1 MTPERIARLLPA
13 AWTIPPGDM
22 ESEHARLL
30 GGILTVMSTLHE
42 RTEAQLDRL
51 DVLVDPLRT
60 PPQFLPML
68 AAWLDLDRYLR
79 WPSGREDL
87 GRAYLPTSTERLRQ
101 LCLHAPSLRQR
112 RGLAPALAEFIEIA
126 TGVTGVRIVENAAG
140 RRFHV
145 AVQVPAA
152 AEMHADLIAQIVAEE
167 RPAHLTWSVEFVTG
181 EEIADGAVAGGAIAG
196 AARAGGEEDG

>member
-13 AWTIPPGDM
+13 AWTMPLGDV

-51 DVLVDPLRT
+51 DALVDPLRT
-60 PPQFLPML
+60 PPEFLPML
-68 AAWLDLDRYLR
+68 TAWLDLDRYLR

-126 TGVTGVRIVENAAG
+126 TGVMGVSVLENAG
-140 RRFHV
+140 GQRFHV

-152 AEMHADLIAQIVAEE
+152 AEVYADLVAQIVAEE
-167 RPAHLTWSVEFVTG
+167 RPAHLTWSVEFVAG
-181 EEIADGAVAGGAIAG
+181 EAIAG
-196 AARAGGEEDG
+196 EAIAGTAPAGGEEDG

>member
-1 MTPERIARLLPA
+1 MQ
-13 AWTIPPGDM
+13 PGDM

-30 GGILTVMSTLHE
+30 GGILAAMSDLHKQ
-42 RTEAQLDRL
+42 TEEQLDGL
-51 DVLVDPLRT
+51 DILVDPLRT
-60 PPQFLPML
+60 PPEFLPML

-126 TGVTGVRIVENAAG
+126 TGVMGVSVLENAG
-140 RRFHV
+140 GQRFHV

-152 AEMHADLIAQIVAEE
+152 AEVHADLVAQIVAEE
-167 RPAHLTWSVEFVTG
+167 RPAHLTWSVEFVAG
-181 EEIADGAVAGGAIAG
+181 EAIAG
-196 AARAGGEEDG
+196 EAIAGTAPAGGEEDG